1 MYAVEFKAKIENG
14 VIAIPRR
21 LKSMLTD
28 TVKVIVLKDD
38 FGKKTI
44 RETSRGDAIDRLLA
58 TPLSM
63 PDFKP
68 LSRKEIYNMQDGL
81 VVDGKL
87 RITNPF

>member
-21 LKSMLTD
+21 LKSILTD

-38 FGKKTI
+38 FGKKAI

-58 TPLSM
+58 APLSIG
-63 PDFKP
+63 DFKP
-68 LSRKEIYNMQDGL
+68 LSRKEIYE
-81 VVDGKL
+81 
-87 RITNPF
+87 R